1 MTSRLASP
9 DPIGA
14 GFSLAVPTEKP
25 LVYAVT
31 AFLFVLVVFALR
43 DNKDN
48 LPRLNPKKPFELT
61 TRRLLEEY
69 LAKGKEMLIQGRE
82 TYGQKLYRLY
92 SDFGDVV
99 VLPAEFMPEIRNN
112 PALSFLDA
120 ANRVSMPR
128 NRFSSMRHLV
138 CSRTVPPK
146 LTRLIFLLRTLTAIF
161 LDSSPSASQ
170 KRPSIWSTET

>member
-14 GFSLAVPTEKP
+14 GFSLSLPVEKP
-25 LVYAVT
+25 FAYAIT

-43 DNKDN
+43 DSKDN

-69 LAKGKEMLIQGRE
+69 LAKGKEMLIRGRE

-120 ANRVSMPR
+120 ANRVSMHR
-128 NRFSSMRHLV
+128 SRCSSTRHLV
-138 CSRTVPPK
+138 CSCTAPSR
-146 LTRLIFLLRTLTAIF
+146 LTRLIFYLGRPRPYSWVRALRTH
-161 LDSSPSASQ
+161 
-170 KRPSIWSTET
+170 KRDC

>member
-14 GFSLAVPTEKP
+14 GFSLSLPIEKP
-25 LVYAVT
+25 FAYAVT
-31 AFLFVLVVFALR
+31 AFLFVLVVYALR
-43 DNKDN
+43 DSKDN

-69 LAKGKEMLIQGRE
+69 LAKGKQMLIRGRE

-99 VLPAEFMPEIRNN
+99 VLPAELMPEIRNN
-112 PALSFLDA
+112 PELSFLAA
-120 ANRVSMPR
+120 ANHVSMHRRRCPPIRPR
-128 NRFSSMRHLV
+128 VHL
-138 CSRTVPPK
+138 CEGPSR
-146 LTRLIFLLRTLTAIF
+146 LTRLSFLLRMLTVIS
-161 LDSSPSASQ
+161 LGLSPSASR
-170 KRPSIWSTET
+170 KRASIWSTGT

>member
-14 GFSLAVPTEKP
+14 GFSLSVSMEKP
-25 LVYAVT
+25 FAYAVT
-31 AFLFVLVVFALR
+31 AFLFVLVVYALR
-43 DNKDN
+43 DSKDN

-69 LAKGKEMLIQGRE
+69 LAKGKQMLIQGRE

-112 PALSFLDA
+112 PALSFLEA
-120 ANRVSMPR
+120 ANHVSMPG
-128 NRFSSMRHLV
+128 SSCPPLRPRVHL
-138 CSRTVPPK
+138 CAGASR
-146 LTRLIFLLRTLTAIF
+146 LTRLAFLPRTPTAIS
-161 LDSSPSASQ
+161 LDLSPSASR
-170 KRPSIWSTET
+170 KTA